1 MSRPDHGRRGQP
13 VPSEIPAWLR
23 PLAEAAREVRPE
35 ALSRFL
41 PPADGGRQSA
51 VLILFGEGS
60 DGPDLLLIERATTMR
75 SHAGQPAF
83 PGGGAD
89 PSDAGPVETALREA
103 VEEVGLDPAG
113 VQVLATLPGLYLPP
127 SGYVVTPVL
136 AWWHAPSP
144 VWPADADEVAAV
156 HRVPVA
162 ALADPANRMRV
173 GHPSGWLGPAFDV
186 SGMLVWG
193 FTAGLVDRLLALGG
207 WEQAWDVDRIEP
219 LPADVVEL
227 ALRTRGARFAPA
239 AVPAPDVPAAGPG
252 PPGRGQPQQRRP
264 GRCHARR

>member
-1 MSRPDHGRRGQP
+1 M
-13 VPSEIPAWLR
+13 PAWLA
-23 PLAEAAREVRPE
+23 PLAVAARDVPPE

-41 PPADGGRQSA
+41 PPPDGGRQSA
-51 VLILFGEGS
+51 VLILFGEGPA
-60 DGPDLLLIERATTMR
+60 GPDLLLIERASTMR

-89 PSDAGPVETALREA
+89 PGDTGPVDTALREA

-136 AWWHAPSP
+136 AWWHSPSP
-144 VWPADADEVAAV
+144 VWPADPEEVAAV

-186 SGMLVWG
+186 NGMLVWG
-193 FTAGLVDRLLALGG
+193 FTAGLVDRLLALAG
-207 WEQAWDVDRIEP
+207 WERAWDTERIEP
-219 LPADVVEL
+219 LPAEVVEL
-227 ALRTRGARFAPA
+227 ALRTRGGRALQAAEPVVTPATEPVAGARA
-239 AVPAPDVPAAGPG
+239 ADPRWA
-252 PPGRGQPQQRRP
+252 
-264 GRCHARR
+264 

>member
-1 MSRPDHGRRGQP
+1 MSGPDQDYRGQP
-13 VPSEIPAWLR
+13 APTGIPSWLR

-35 ALSRFL
+35 SLSRFL
-41 PPADGGRQSA
+41 PPADGGRMSA
-51 VLILFGEGS
+51 VLILFGEGPA
-60 DGPDLLLIERATTMR
+60 GPDLLLIERASTMR

-89 PSDAGPVETALREA
+89 PGDAGPVETALREA
-103 VEEVGLDPAG
+103 VEEVGLDPTG
-113 VQVLATLPGLYLPP
+113 VQVLATLPGLFLPP

-144 VWPADADEVAAV
+144 VWPADAAEVAAV

-173 GHPSGWLGPAFDV
+173 GHPSGWVGPAFDV

-207 WEQAWDVDRIEP
+207 WEQPWDVNRIEA
-219 LPADVVEL
+219 LPAEVVEL
-227 ALRTRGARFAPA
+227 ALRTRGGRSVQA
-239 AVPAPDVPAAGPG
+239 AEPVLTPTTEPTSDVPAGG
-252 PPGRGQPQQRRP
+252 PGRG
-264 GRCHARR
+264 